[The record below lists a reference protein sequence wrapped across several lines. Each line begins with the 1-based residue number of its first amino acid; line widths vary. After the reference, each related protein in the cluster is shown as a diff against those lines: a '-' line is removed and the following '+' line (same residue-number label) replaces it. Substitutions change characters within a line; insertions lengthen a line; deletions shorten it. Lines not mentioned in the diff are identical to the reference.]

1 MNFQKWTIGIFM
13 IILVI
18 ILIYLGMNINT
29 PNTSKPWPPLTA
41 NCPDY
46 WADVNGDGSN
56 CIATYDNNIG
66 QFHDSTSSGSIFNIL
81 IPNTSEVIASGRT
94 GYTSNQ
100 TASAVNSNFAA
111 APYIGANGTCAKYK
125 WATTN
130 KISWDGITYGTTLN
144 CKTV

>member
-1 MNFQKWTIGIFM
+1 MFETMNFQKWTIGIFT

-56 CIATYDNNIG
+56 CIATKDNNTG
-66 QFHDSTSSGSIFNIL
+66 EEETVKANKT
-81 IPNTSEVIASGRT
+81 NTEKIT
-94 GYTSNQ
+94 KKKE
-100 TASAVNSNFAA
+100 NS
-111 APYIGANGTCAKYK
+111 
-125 WATTN
+125 
-130 KISWDGITYGTTLN
+130 
-144 CKTV
+144 

>member
-1 MNFQKWTIGIFM
+1 MFETMNFQKWTIGIFT

-56 CIATYDNNIG
+56 CIATKDNNTG
-66 QFHDSTSSGSIFNIL
+66 DWTSF
-81 IPNTSEVIASGRT
+81 NTSNPIT
-94 GYTSNQ
+94 
-100 TASAVNSNFAA
+100 TASTTSPSSFTSTVPNFVTNAE
-111 APYIGANGTCAKYK
+111 YIGANGTCAKYK